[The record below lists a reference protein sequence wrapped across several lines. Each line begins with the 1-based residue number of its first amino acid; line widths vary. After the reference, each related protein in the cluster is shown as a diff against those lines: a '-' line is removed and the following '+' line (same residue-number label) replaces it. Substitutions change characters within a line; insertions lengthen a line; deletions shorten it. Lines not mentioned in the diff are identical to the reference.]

1 MSRKE
6 GLLPWAL
13 WVPTGPRWEGRER
26 GSGPVVG
33 SQEPSLVGSVAI
45 SFTLEVSKPAMDFW
59 EGAGGGFLRAW
70 WLGLGPERGW
80 SFLWP
85 PAAGR
90 FSPS

>member
-1 MSRKE
+1 M
-6 GLLPWAL
+6 
-13 WVPTGPRWEGRER
+13 
-26 GSGPVVG
+26 
-33 SQEPSLVGSVAI
+33 GSVAI

-59 EGAGGGFLRAW
+59 EGAGRGFLRAW
-70 WLGLGPERGW
+70 WLGLGPERGR